1 LTAPVS
7 DELAL
12 LPKVDKSLSKQS
24 PKYENR
30 KELGQSVKQTF
41 LSPEVRECQG
51 NKHELHH
58 FPKVKITHQAQPLP
72 LILQ

>member
-1 LTAPVS
+1 VPIS
-7 DELAL
+7 DELAS
-12 LPKVDKSLSKQS
+12 PKVDKSLSKQC

-30 KELGQSVKQTF
+30 KELGQYI
-41 LSPEVRECQG
+41 SPEVSECQG

-58 FPKVKITHQAQPLP
+58 FPKVKITHQAQPLL